1 MPDLKEDL
9 PEQIQ
14 EIDLKSKELLNLLEQ
29 TGVLSDMQIRSICN
43 CLDTVILD
51 LRNAKEMIDIN
62 YSS

>member
-29 TGVLSDMQIRSICN
+29 TSVLSDMQIRSIRN

-51 LRNAKEMIDIN
+51 LRNAKEMIGIN
-62 YSS
+62 YS

>member
-29 TGVLSDMQIRSICN
+29 TGVLSDMQIRSIRN

-51 LRNAKEMIDIN
+51 LGNAKEMIDIN
-62 YSS
+62 YS

>member
-29 TGVLSDMQIRSICN
+29 TGVLSDMQIWSIRS

-62 YSS
+62 YS

>member
-29 TGVLSDMQIRSICN
+29 TGVLSDMQIWSIRN

-62 YSS
+62 YS

>member
-29 TGVLSDMQIRSICN
+29 TGVLSDMQIWSVRS

-62 YSS
+62 YS

>member
-29 TGVLSDMQIRSICN
+29 TGVLSDMQIRSIRN

-62 YSS
+62 YS